1 MPRGSESKKSTITS
15 YVSGEMNAKTRN
27 TEINKLRN
35 ISEKEVGIL
44 ANARC
49 LSEGVDVPTLDGI
62 AFFDP
67 RSSQV
72 DIIQA
77 VGRAIRKSENKTD
90 GYIILPVYLGDTT
103 DVEDEILQSRFKDIW
118 KIILAL
124 KSQDDLL
131 RETLD
136 NLRVELGRKGS
147 LTEHPKSLYKII
159 FDLPGS
165 ISKTFCESLTT
176 IIVRKRQR
184 PG

>member
-1 MPRGSESKKSTITS
+1 MITFHSRVKSAKKFSEDHPLILDWIPEESKSSKSAMTA

-35 ISEKEVGIL
+35 ISEQEVGIL

-103 DVEDEILQSRFKDIW
+103 NVEDEILQSRFNFIYLLQICNRHLKFVETF
-118 KIILAL
+118 IIL
-124 KSQDDLL
+124 
-131 RETLD
+131 
-136 NLRVELGRKGS
+136 
-147 LTEHPKSLYKII
+147 HKI
-159 FDLPGS
+159 FLEGA
-165 ISKTFCESLTT
+165 C
-176 IIVRKRQR
+176 
-184 PG
+184 G